1 MEQYFT
7 YTDGTEDMTVT
18 GWDGTDF
25 TSEKSSESPTPI
37 YLDDVIDEF
46 ETKQLLAK
54 VEESHPNSQPTPRPR

>member
-25 TSEKSSESPTPI
+25 ESEKTSESPTPI

-46 ETKQLLAK
+46 EIKQLLAK